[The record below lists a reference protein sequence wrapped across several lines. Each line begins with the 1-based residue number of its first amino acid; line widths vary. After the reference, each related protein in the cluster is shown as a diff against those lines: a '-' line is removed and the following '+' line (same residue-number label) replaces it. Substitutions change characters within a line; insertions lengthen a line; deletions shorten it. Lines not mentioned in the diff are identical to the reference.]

1 MSLSVGY
8 PYEEWQEH
16 DIYLSEYEDEC
27 GEWWNRLTR
36 AEKFS
41 FFPWATGSCFKETS
55 VMIREEEYKI
65 DFIELDEDIQE
76 QIVEKYAVQKG
87 LVTPVE
93 ELPDWKTRPFYNEK
107 IKELLLK

>member
-8 PYEEWQEH
+8 PYEEWLEH
-16 DIYLSEYEDEC
+16 DIDIQDHEDEC

-41 FFPWATGSCFKETS
+41 FFPWATGSYGSEKVQF
-55 VMIREEEYKI
+55 EEEYEI
-65 DFIELDEDIQE
+65 DFWDLNQTIIE

-93 ELPDWKTRPFYNEK
+93 ELPDWKTGPFYNEK